1 MVFDGHWVVLLGFIG
16 FGGHGMLTLEQR
28 IAQFYDTSS
37 GLWEQ
42 TWGEH
47 MHHGYYGVDGK
58 IEELLSWGQAL
69 PQPGVLP
76 EATPQILDVGCGIG
90 GSSLYLAGRLQA
102 EVKGITLSPVQAQRA
117 RERAQMAGLGA
128 RVEFAV
134 ANALAMPF
142 ADNSFDLVWSL
153 ESGEHMPD
161 KQQFLQ
167 ECCRVLRPGGKLI
180 LATWCHRPTP
190 PALSPTEQDLLQRIY
205 DVYCLPGVISLPD
218 YKLLAEQLPLSQVQ
232 TADWSIAVA
241 PFWDIVI
248 DSALNPLTIL
258 GILSGGWTTIQATW
272 ALGWMAE
279 GYRNGLIRYGL
290 MSGIKT
296 AS

>member
-1 MVFDGHWVVLLGFIG
+1 
-16 FGGHGMLTLEQR
+16 MLTLEQR
-28 IAQFYDTSS
+28 IAQFYDASS

-47 MHHGYYGVDGK
+47 MHHGYYGPAGDQPK
-58 IEELLSWGQAL
+58 QRRQAQIDLIEELLGWGQAL
-69 PQPGVLP
+69 PESAGWP
-76 EATPQILDVGCGIG
+76 ATPPHVLDVGCGIG
-90 GSSLYLAGRLQA
+90 GSSIYLAGRLQA
-102 EVKGITLSPVQAQRA
+102 QVKGITLSPVQAQRA
-117 RERAQMAGLGA
+117 RERAQAAGLGA

-134 ANALAMPF
+134 ANALEMPF
-142 ADNSFDLVWSL
+142 PEASFDLVWSL

-161 KQQFLQ
+161 KHQFLK

-190 PALSPTEQDLLQRIY
+190 PALTPPEQDLLQRIY

-218 YKLLAEQLPLSQVQ
+218 YRLLAEQLPLTQVQ
-232 TADWSIAVA
+232 TADWSTAVA
-241 PFWDIVI
+241 PFWDVVI
-248 DSALNPLTIL
+248 DSALTPQTIW
-258 GILSGGWTTIQATW
+258 GILTGGWTTIQATW

-290 MSGIKT
+290 LSGIKT
-296 AS
+296 AQ